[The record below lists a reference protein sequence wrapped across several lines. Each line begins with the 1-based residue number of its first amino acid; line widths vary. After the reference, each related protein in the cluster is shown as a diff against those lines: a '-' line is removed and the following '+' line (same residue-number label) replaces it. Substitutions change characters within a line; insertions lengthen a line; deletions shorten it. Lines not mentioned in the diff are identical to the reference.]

1 MNKTEQ
7 RLIALSVGLALL
19 LTTPLIK
26 IVNQPLRVLG
36 VPVFYMYVGMVWGLG
51 ITLLGYIIARD
62 KRES

>member
-7 RLIALSVGLALL
+7 RLIALSVALALL

-36 VPVFYMYVGMVWGLG
+36 VPVFYMYVGMVWGMA
-51 ITLLGYIIARD
+51 IALLGYIMYKD